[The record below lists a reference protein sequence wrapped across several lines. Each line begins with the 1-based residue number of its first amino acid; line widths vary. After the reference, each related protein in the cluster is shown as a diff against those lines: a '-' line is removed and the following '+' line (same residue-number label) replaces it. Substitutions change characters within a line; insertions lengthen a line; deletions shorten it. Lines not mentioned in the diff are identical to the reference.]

1 MKGYPKINVWIM
13 TPDGAA
19 KAADA
24 GAKGFA
30 IRQTRD
36 GDALTMRLAGRLD
49 SISAPELLAAFRAAD
64 GESAVKDVMVDLQ
77 DLEYTSSAG
86 LRVMLIMY
94 NQLGQGHFRLLHVN
108 DTVGAI
114 LRDTGF
120 DQVFLA

>member
-1 MKGYPKINVWIM
+1 M
-13 TPDGAA
+13 
-19 KAADA
+19 
-24 GAKGFA
+24 
-30 IRQTRD
+30 
-36 GDALTMRLAGRLD
+36 
-49 SISAPELLAAFRAAD
+49 
-64 GESAVKDVMVDLQ
+64 KDVTLDLQ

-94 NQLGQGHFRLLHVN
+94 KQLGRGHFRLLHVN